1 MRTSASSNWGELL
14 AARASRRIAPDRLPS
29 RTKPCER
36 VMSSRDRWLQNA
48 GLRLSVGEWAFMGER
63 LRPVLALLAT
73 VSIAVIGC
81 GSGTASPAA
90 TEVDATAVSM
100 TAPALAATPWA
111 TVKPAFEPTGPT
123 ETVNVVRIVD
133 GDTIVVSLA
142 GKDVK
147 VRYIGMDTPEDVKP
161 ESPVEPMSREAAAAN
176 TRLVGGQTVVMEK
189 DISET
194 DQYGRL
200 LRYVWLHQGPTWTL
214 VNLELVRLGY
224 ATALRYPPDVKYAD
238 LFDSAPRPARNR
250 RCSGSGVS
258 RRHRRRRP
266 HPLRSRHPGRRLGR
280 RRNRPRRPA
289 ATRRTTRVCR
299 SSPTSTAPTCAR
311 WVWPR
316 SK

>member
-14 AARASRRIAPDRLPS
+14 AARASRRIGPRPVAVAHQTVRTRDVVARPLVAKCWPAPVS
-29 RTKPCER
+29 
-36 VMSSRDRWLQNA
+36 
-48 GLRLSVGEWAFMGER
+48 GGVGIMGER
-63 LRPVLALLAT
+63 LRPVLTLLAT

-100 TAPALAATPWA
+100 TAPALAATPSA

-123 ETVNVVRIVD
+123 ETVDVVRIVD

-200 LRYVWLHQGPTWTL
+200 LRY
-214 VNLELVRLGY
+214 
-224 ATALRYPPDVKYAD
+224 
-238 LFDSAPRPARNR
+238 
-250 RCSGSGVS
+250 
-258 RRHRRRRP
+258 
-266 HPLRSRHPGRRLGR
+266 
-280 RRNRPRRPA
+280 
-289 ATRRTTRVCR
+289 
-299 SSPTSTAPTCAR
+299 
-311 WVWPR
+311 
-316 SK
+316 